1 MKRFRLPV
9 AVDARLLC
17 HLSRLSIN
25 CLDNISFHRAVAL
38 LSSVFSQLSRLSLKL
53 DAYTLATGPLIVSG
67 DTIQQLCMDRLKP
80 LAIYILDLSLYVEDD
95 LEEKVILNSFLEAPF
110 SRREQPK
117 VFIKERDSWNI
128 EPKCYCFVVHTSPYK
143 GTIFEPF
150 LFPKNLQVYV

>member
-53 DAYTLATGPLIVSG
+53 DAYTLAQWRSQ
-67 DTIQQLCMDRLKP
+67 DF
-80 LAIYILDLSLYVEDD
+80 LSRWQ
-95 LEEKVILNSFLEAPF
+95 F
-110 SRREQPK
+110 
-117 VFIKERDSWNI
+117 
-128 EPKCYCFVVHTSPYK
+128 TS
-143 GTIFEPF
+143 
-150 LFPKNLQVYV
+150 